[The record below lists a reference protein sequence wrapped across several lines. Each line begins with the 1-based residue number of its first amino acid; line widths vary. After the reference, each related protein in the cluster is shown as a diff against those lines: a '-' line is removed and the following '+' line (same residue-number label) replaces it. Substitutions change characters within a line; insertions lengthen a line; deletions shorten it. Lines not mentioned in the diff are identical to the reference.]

1 MVTKVANESVRL
13 SDWSEAL
20 QYGGN
25 YLDEVTT
32 MEPPG
37 LLEII
42 RKHREAGAAIELSPY
57 VELCAKLTTS
67 TGNEF
72 WCTSSAQLMSRQK
85 CDSLLLGTLVMGL
98 LKKGLPITAEQPAE
112 QYLGSLSLL
121 RAALS
126 DLQLFLVD
134 WIEQR
139 LGPAT
144 RLNEEAVL
152 VQHSHK
158 IRLLKQARKTGVDRI
173 LVFMKPTEAQGPQ
186 TKALKTNPWKSTSTI
201 AKLIGPLQA
210 KGLGVAQISPSLRP
224 DS

>member
-1 MVTKVANESVRL
+1 
-13 SDWSEAL
+13 
-20 QYGGN
+20 
-25 YLDEVTT
+25 

-126 DLQLFLVD
+126 DLQLF
-134 WIEQR
+134 R

-186 TKALKTNPWKSTSTI
+186 TKALKTNRMVLVSNKNTT
-201 AKLIGPLQA
+201 
-210 KGLGVAQISPSLRP
+210 
-224 DS
+224 

>member
-126 DLQLFLVD
+126 DLQLF
-134 WIEQR
+134 
-139 LGPAT
+139 
-144 RLNEEAVL
+144 
-152 VQHSHK
+152 HSHK

-186 TKALKTNPWKSTSTI
+186 TKALKTNRMVLVSNKNTT
-201 AKLIGPLQA
+201 
-210 KGLGVAQISPSLRP
+210 
-224 DS
+224 